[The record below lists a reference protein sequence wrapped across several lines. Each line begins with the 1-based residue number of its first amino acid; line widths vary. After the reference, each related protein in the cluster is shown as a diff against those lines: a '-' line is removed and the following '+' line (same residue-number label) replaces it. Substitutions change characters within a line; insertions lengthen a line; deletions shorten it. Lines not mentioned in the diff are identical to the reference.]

1 MTLLCPLAFLRRLDS
16 LKMTSYIALCTIGYL
31 VFVVVYYFFVSHD
44 ALPEPGD
51 VDLFRFGPSFIQS
64 IPVQVF
70 AYTCAQNIFAVWVD
84 HSVVFPGG

>member
-31 VFVVVYYFFVSHD
+31 VFVVVYYTVVGHD
-44 ALPEPGD
+44 SLPTPGN
-51 VDLFRFGPSFIQS
+51 VELVRFGPSFIQS

-70 AYTCAQNIFAVWVD
+70 AYTCAQNIFAV
-84 HSVVFPGG
+84 